1 LLPDGRSLLFEVG
14 DTRLSAL
21 ADRGSRLFGDIW
33 TTALNVIRRT
43 PSESDAV
50 DSIWEMVY
58 LWRYW
63 RRRDLI
69 VNAVGA
75 ALFPRMNYMTR
86 ELLAAQAISPLFREN
101 AERPLVQIVDAT
113 KSFGQKLALDR
124 ISFSVPGG
132 RICGLLGPNGAGKT
146 TLFRLLMGILKATDG
161 RLLVD
166 GLDAFE
172 DRVEVKR
179 RIGFLPDE
187 PVFYSYLSGRET
199 LELSAAMHGLD
210 VAEAMARLAPM
221 IERLR
226 LSDEIDGY
234 AEDYS
239 RGMKKKLGL
248 LLAIL
253 HRPKLLV
260 LDEPTNGLDVE
271 TTHFFYDLIFD
282 LANDGVTI
290 LFSTHLME
298 HVLKLCSHA
307 VILDRGRLVFEGSLA
322 QLRDEHG
329 GEGLEEIFL
338 ALTRRAAEQ

>member
-1 LLPDGRSLLFEVG
+1 MTKALP
-14 DTRLSAL
+14 
-21 ADRGSRLFGDIW
+21 
-33 TTALNVIRRT
+33 
-43 PSESDAV
+43 AV
-50 DSIWEMVY
+50 
-58 LWRYW
+58 
-63 RRRDLI
+63 
-69 VNAVGA
+69 N
-75 ALFPRMNYMTR
+75 
-86 ELLAAQAISPLFREN
+86 AISPLVREN
-101 AERPLVQIVDAT
+101 ADRPLVQIVDTT

-124 ISFSVPGG
+124 TSFSVPAG

-179 RIGFLPDE
+179 LIGFLPDE

-210 VAEAMARLAPM
+210 VAETMARLAPM

-271 TTHFFYDLIFD
+271 TTHLFYDLIFD
-282 LANDGVTI
+282 LAGDGATI

-298 HVLKLCSHA
+298 HVSKLCSHA

-338 ALTRRAAEQ
+338 ALTRRAAER